1 MNLFSEQE
9 YLRYTRHIQLPGA
22 GAAGQ
27 SKLKQAHVLIVGCGG
42 LGAPVS
48 YYLAAAGVGTITLV
62 DNDTV
67 DLSNLQRQI
76 TFTEADIGK
85 SKALCTKLRLEQLN
99 SDINIHAVDKALS
112 LDNAAELIQAADL
125 VLDCTD
131 NFATRYLI
139 NDLCKVLGKRWI
151 YASIYQFSGQCALF
165 NPDQSCFR
173 CIFPS
178 APSGDSAPN
187 CNTAGVLGVLP
198 GLLGTMQASEALKLL
213 LGLPSAI
220 SNTLMLV
227 ETDSMQFQ
235 KIALQQK
242 STCPCCSTEFRFNPD
257 CADYSGICA
266 TERISENANESA
278 SNTSVICAADFQQY
292 HSRDDIVVVDV
303 RNKAEHHAF
312 NLGGL
317 NIPLDELATPSED
330 INLAGNLDKNKT
342 LLLYCQSGI
351 RSQQAC
357 HLLSAKNYKA
367 ISVEGGIVKILRH
380 RLDK

>member
-1 MNLFSEQE
+1 MSLFSEQE

-48 YYLAAAGVGTITLV
+48 YYLAAAGVGTITVV

-67 DLSNLQRQI
+67 ELSNLQRQI
-76 TFTEADIGK
+76 TFGEADIGK
-85 SKALCTKLRLEQLN
+85 SKALCTKQRLQELN
-99 SDINIHAVDKALS
+99 SDININAVDKALS
-112 LDNAAELIQAADL
+112 VDNAAELIQAADL

-173 CIFPS
+173 CVFPS
-178 APSGDSAPN
+178 APTGDSAPN

-227 ETDSMQFQ
+227 ETDNMQFQ

-242 STCPCCSTEFRFNPD
+242 DNCPCCNRNAEFHFDPN
-257 CADYSGICA
+257 CADYASLCA
-266 TERISENANESA
+266 ADKLTDDKVESTAIS
-278 SNTSVICAADFQQY
+278 AADFQQY
-292 HSRDDIVVVDV
+292 QTREDIVLVDV
-303 RNKAEHHAF
+303 RDPAEHQAF

-317 NIPLDELATPSED
+317 NIPLEQLETKSQQL
-330 INLAGNLDKNKT
+330 NLANNKT
-342 LLLYCQSGI
+342 VLFYCQSGI

-357 HLLSAKNYKA
+357 DLLAAKNHQA
-367 ISVEGGIVKILRH
+367 VSVEGGIEKILRH
-380 RLDK
+380 RLIK